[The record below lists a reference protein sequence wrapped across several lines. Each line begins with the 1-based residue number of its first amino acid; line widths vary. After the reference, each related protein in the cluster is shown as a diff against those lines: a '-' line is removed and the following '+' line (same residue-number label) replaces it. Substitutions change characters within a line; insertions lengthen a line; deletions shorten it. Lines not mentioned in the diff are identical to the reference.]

1 MEKFLETYY
10 LDEEIENLNRW
21 ITSTEIELVI
31 RNFPTN
37 KRPGPDGFTGEFYQT
52 LKEHLIPV
60 LLKLLKNW
68 RRGNASK
75 LILQD
80 QHYSHTKTKQGHR
93 KKKKKII
100 GQYPRWT

>member
-37 KRPGPDGFTGEFYQT
+37 KRPGPDGFTG
-52 LKEHLIPV
+52 
-60 LLKLLKNW
+60 
-68 RRGNASK
+68 
-75 LILQD
+75 
-80 QHYSHTKTKQGHR
+80 
-93 KKKKKII
+93 
-100 GQYPRWT
+100 